1 MQMSLP
7 SAPAADSNGLFL
19 LLPEL
24 GLSDKFCST
33 KVDETVDPLDDEE
46 GIFLVLRGSFQNGAL
61 SFSVIMMF
69 TIYDVY
75 LQRVKTWRLGQLVLL
90 LLLLLVYV

>member
-1 MQMSLP
+1 MLEKTNLVYFHHDAWSEEELPVQMSLP

-46 GIFLVLRGSFQNGAL
+46 GLFLVLCGGSGGRE
-61 SFSVIMMF
+61 S
-69 TIYDVY
+69 
-75 LQRVKTWRLGQLVLL
+75 RVSKMEHCPFL
-90 LLLLLVYV
+90 